1 MEKKLNWEKNS
12 RMCQLMWCGTYSA
25 NEISVF
31 YDGNA
36 TTRGANCIKSCQAID
51 VAYIVF
57 EFVTEK
63 HE

>member
-1 MEKKLNWEKNS
+1 
-12 RMCQLMWCGTYSA
+12 MCQLMWCGLYSA
-25 NEISVF
+25 KEIPVF

-36 TTRGANCIKSCQAID
+36 TWGANCIKSCHAI
-51 VAYIVF
+51 AFACISF